1 LPICA
6 TLTDRLDRAFFTRST
21 VTVARDL
28 LGCVLMRTA
37 QGVTV
42 SGRIVETEAYGDE
55 TDLASHAAVYQRTR
69 IGIMRAEPGTVY
81 VYRSYGVHYCFNIV
95 AHNPG
100 EAGAVLIRA
109 VEPIAG
115 VQTMAERRGVPVEGP
130 LTNGPGKLGQ
140 AFALHMS
147 DTGVDAVTSDEIY
160 LLGGPR
166 PAKLGASARIGITR
180 DVDRLWR
187 FFDESSGS
195 LSRPVRS
202 TKVRSDAC

>member
-1 LPICA
+1 
-6 TLTDRLDRAFFTRST
+6 LTDRLDRAFFTRST
-21 VTVARDL
+21 IVVARDL
-28 LGCVLMRTA
+28 LGCVLVRTA
-37 QGVTV
+37 HGRTV

-95 AHNPG
+95 AHELG

-115 VQTMAERRGVPVEGP
+115 REIMAERRGVAEDGP
-130 LTNGPGKLGQ
+130 LTNGPGRLGQ
-140 AFALHMS
+140 AFALHRS

-166 PAKLGASARIGITR
+166 PANLAASARIGITR

-187 FFDESSGS
+187 FFDEASGWI
-195 LSRPVRS
+195 SRPVRS
-202 TKVRSDAC
+202 NKARPDAC